1 MSEIPWDSDE
11 PLRIPQQVTLDY
23 RFAGGHHASI
33 FFRAL
38 RDEQRIMATRCP
50 NGHVLLPPRPVCG
63 LCNVPTNDDWVEVG
77 PDATLA
83 GYTVVYVPFVDP
95 MTGVQR
101 PVPYGFGLV
110 RFNGCDTNVYHLI
123 DATDPHALRI
133 GLPLTPVWRDESER
147 TGSFADIRWFRP
159 VEEGGT

>member
-1 MSEIPWDSDE
+1 VSAE
-11 PLRIPQQVTLDY
+11 PLRLSRQITLRY
-23 RFAGGHHASI
+23 RFAAGEYASV

-38 RDEQRIMATRCP
+38 KEEERLLATRCP

-63 LCNVPTNDDWVEVG
+63 LCNVPTDDWVEVG
-77 PDATLA
+77 PSATLG

-95 MTGVQR
+95 MTGEGR

-110 RFNGCDTNVYHLI
+110 RFEGADTNIYHLL
-123 DATDPHALRI
+123 DETDPAKLRI
-133 GLPLTPVWRDESER
+133 GLPVEPVWREASER

-159 VEEGGT
+159 LSSVDREQP